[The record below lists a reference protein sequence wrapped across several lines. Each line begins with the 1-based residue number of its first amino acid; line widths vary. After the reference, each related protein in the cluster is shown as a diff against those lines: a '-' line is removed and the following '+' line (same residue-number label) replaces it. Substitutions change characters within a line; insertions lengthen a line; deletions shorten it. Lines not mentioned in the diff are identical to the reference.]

1 MGKSTGFL
9 EFDRKIAPDRDIKER
24 LKDWREV
31 HQKYTDEK
39 MAITQSARCM
49 DCGVPFCQTGM
60 FLGRGVTGCP
70 LGNLIP
76 EFNDL
81 SYKGLW
87 KEAYERLRKTN
98 SFPEFTGRVCPC
110 LCEGACLCGHGFE
123 AVATHNNEWYIV
135 EKAYE
140 DGIVKACP
148 PSKRTGKKVAVIGS
162 GPSGLACADQL
173 NHAGHLVTVYER
185 ADRPGGLLMYGIPNM
200 KLDKQVILRRVKL
213 MEEEGVTFKCGVEV
227 GHDITIQEIKATY
240 NAVVLCTGSTKPRN
254 LQAPGRELN
263 GIHFA
268 VDYLRTNT
276 EALFAANHF
285 DKEGSAP
292 GLAID
297 AKGKNVVIIGGGDTG
312 TDCAATAT
320 RQGALSVTQL
330 EITDPLPDKRADNN
344 PWPEYPFVK
353 KVDYGQQ
360 EAAYLYG
367 KDPRKFCMSTE
378 KFIGDDKGNVKEL
391 QVIEVSWE
399 KDSSGRVV
407 LIPKDETR
415 QVIKADLVIIAM
427 GFLGPEDVIAN
438 ALKLKRD
445 ERTNIAADF
454 GDFRTSVPGV
464 FAAGDTRRGQSL
476 VVWAINEGRA
486 AARECDKYL
495 MNGYSSLA

>member
-148 PSKRTGKKVAVIGS
+148 PSKRTGKKVAVIEAV
-162 GPSGLACADQL
+162 LLDL
-173 NHAGHLVTVYER
+173 HAL
-185 ADRPGGLLMYGIPNM
+185 
-200 KLDKQVILRRVKL
+200 
-213 MEEEGVTFKCGVEV
+213 
-227 GHDITIQEIKATY
+227 
-240 NAVVLCTGSTKPRN
+240 
-254 LQAPGRELN
+254 
-263 GIHFA
+263 
-268 VDYLRTNT
+268 
-276 EALFAANHF
+276 
-285 DKEGSAP
+285 
-292 GLAID
+292 
-297 AKGKNVVIIGGGDTG
+297 
-312 TDCAATAT
+312 
-320 RQGALSVTQL
+320 
-330 EITDPLPDKRADNN
+330 
-344 PWPEYPFVK
+344 
-353 KVDYGQQ
+353 
-360 EAAYLYG
+360 
-367 KDPRKFCMSTE
+367 
-378 KFIGDDKGNVKEL
+378 
-391 QVIEVSWE
+391 
-399 KDSSGRVV
+399 
-407 LIPKDETR
+407 
-415 QVIKADLVIIAM
+415 
-427 GFLGPEDVIAN
+427 
-438 ALKLKRD
+438 
-445 ERTNIAADF
+445 
-454 GDFRTSVPGV
+454 TS
-464 FAAGDTRRGQSL
+464 
-476 VVWAINEGRA
+476 
-486 AARECDKYL
+486 
-495 MNGYSSLA
+495 